1 MNSVNE
7 MVLHNTSVGSVSV
20 ESLSVIA
27 HKGFPVI
34 TTDLLANLY
43 GANVNSIQQNFK
55 RNATRFINGK
65 HYFKL
70 EGTDLREFKNRL
82 TDSQSVARQARSL
95 ILWTERGAAR
105 HAKMLETDQAWDVFE
120 WLEESYFNPQAK
132 AVQPEQKKP
141 VHPCELEFYIPET
154 PLIFNHTKTTQLNAL
169 FKSVDYLTTDF
180 WPHIQALFPT
190 LDCKYSSAVDTVNLL
205 MRLLKEKRE
214 ECDLLARQQP

>member
-141 VHPCELEFYIPET
+141 VHPCELEFYIPEAT
-154 PLIFNHTKTTQLNAL
+154 LTFNHREITQLNAL
-169 FKSVDYLTTDF
+169 FHSVDYLTTDF
-180 WPHIQALFPT
+180 WPHIQKLFPM
-190 LDCKYSSAVDTVNLL
+190 LDREYSSAIDTINLL
-205 MRLLKEKRE
+205 MRLLKEKRS
-214 ECDLLARQQP
+214 ECGLLSQ

>member
-7 MVLHNTSVGSVSV
+7 MVLHNTPVGSISV

-55 RNATRFINGK
+55 RNAARFINGK

-70 EGTDLREFKNRL
+70 EGTDLRAFKNRL

-120 WLEESYFNPQAK
+120 KLEDCYFNPQAK
-132 AVQPEQKKP
+132 AVQPLPQKP

-154 PLIFNHTKTTQLNAL
+154 PLIFNHIQTSQLNAL
-169 FKSVDYLTTDF
+169 FKSVEYLTMDF
-180 WPHIQALFPT
+180 WPHMQALFPT
-190 LDCKYSSAVDTVNLL
+190 LDCKHGSAVNTVNLL
-205 MRLLKEKRE
+205 MRLLKDKRA
-214 ECDLLARQQP
+214 ECDELSKQN